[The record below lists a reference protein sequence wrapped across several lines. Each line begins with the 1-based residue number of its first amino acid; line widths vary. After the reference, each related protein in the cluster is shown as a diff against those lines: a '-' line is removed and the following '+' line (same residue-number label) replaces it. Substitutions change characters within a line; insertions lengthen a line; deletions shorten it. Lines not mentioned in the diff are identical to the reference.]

1 VTLVTLRQALQQL
14 EDDGLLSQ
22 QPGRGTFVAEPRAA
36 YRLDSLRGFAED
48 LRAQGQTVS
57 TQILGQAVHRPP
69 AWVTAF
75 RDGPSSPG
83 GTRSP
88 GGSGS
93 GSGTQGS
100 SGFHGSGF
108 GSGNGVDDGAAV
120 SGGSDLGAA
129 GGFSVGATGSYG
141 GGSHSAGGS
150 QADSGSHGTRG
161 SHADSGV
168 SGHSGVSA
176 DSGDSGVGFHGRAGR
191 FLRLERLRL
200 IAGRPAVHQL
210 SWIRGDD
217 LAEAD
222 LSGTSLYAALAD
234 LGIVVHR
241 ATESV
246 RPGVLD
252 GATAGLL
259 GQPEGTPV
267 FVSDRVTYGLDGTP
281 IVFDRAT
288 ILGSALEI
296 RTERAATGLS
306 MQWSRA
312 FS

>member
-1 VTLVTLRQALQQL
+1 VTLRQALRQL

-57 TQILGQAVHRPP
+57 TQILGQAVRRPP
-69 AWVTAF
+69 AWITAF
-75 RDGPSSPG
+75 RGGGTAHGGQGPGGSSGSGGPSSTGSPSSG
-83 GTRSP
+83 GGPSTG
-88 GGSGS
+88 GGSGIA
-93 GSGTQGS
+93 GG
-100 SGFHGSGF
+100 SGFHGGLSSGSGF
-108 GSGNGVDDGAAV
+108 HG
-120 SGGSDLGAA
+120 
-129 GGFSVGATGSYG
+129 GGFDGDLDVSDPNDHYPNDRGAGAMS
-141 GGSHSAGGS
+141 SRA
-150 QADSGSHGTRG
+150 QATVTSG
-161 SHADSGV
+161 
-168 SGHSGVSA
+168 
-176 DSGDSGVGFHGRAGR
+176 GVGFHGRAGR

-217 LAEAD
+217 LAETD
-222 LSGTSLYAALAD
+222 LSGISLYAALAD

-241 ATESV
+241 ASESV

-252 GATAGLL
+252 DTTAGLL
-259 GQPEGTPV
+259 GQPVGTPV
-267 FVSDRVTYGLDGTP
+267 FVSDRVTYGLDDTP
-281 IVFDRAT
+281 LVFDRAT
-288 ILGSALEI
+288 ILGTALEI

-312 FS
+312 TPEN

>member
-57 TQILGQAVHRPP
+57 TQILSQAVRRPP

-75 RDGPSSPG
+75 HGP
-83 GTRSP
+83 
-88 GGSGS
+88 
-93 GSGTQGS
+93 
-100 SGFHGSGF
+100 
-108 GSGNGVDDGAAV
+108 AA
-120 SGGSDLGAA
+120 GEAA
-129 GGFSVGATGSYG
+129 GGSELAGALGLAGGREAAGALGSATGAHG
-141 GGSHSAGGS
+141 P
-150 QADSGSHGTRG
+150 ADSGSPTRG
-161 SHADSGV
+161 REAAGALGSAASAHGPADSA
-168 SGHSGVSA
+168 SSA
-176 DSGDSGVGFHGRAGR
+176 GGREDAGALGSAAGAGGSSPAGSRGAVGFHGPAGR

-210 SWIRGDD
+210 SWIRGDE
-217 LAEAD
+217 LAETD
-222 LSGTSLYAALAD
+222 FSGVSLYAALAD
-234 LGIVVHR
+234 RGVVVHR
-241 ATESV
+241 ASETV

-252 GATAGLL
+252 GPTAELL
-259 GQPEGTPV
+259 GQPAGTPV
-267 FVSDRVTYGLDGTP
+267 FVSDRVTFGLDDVP
-281 IVFDRAT
+281 LVFDRAT
-288 ILGSALEI
+288 ILGTALEI

-306 MQWSRA
+306 MQWSRP